1 MNRKLGWTIIL
12 VTLAIILFVVFTKSY
27 VFFAKIGEYVMML
40 LAACIAYL
48 AYKLYHWHTNAGAK
62 RKKNKKQAKSVVIE
76 DKTERKEI
84 DIFVDSSD
92 AENSVQ
98 DLTPTQVEEPVEV
111 EEEPV
116 EVEEEPIDKKKKY
129 LFMVL
134 LVFGFFALF
143 AIVAGLISQNI
154 ELNIMIGKGLIIV
167 LTLVIAVLIWMKFSE
182 KK

>member
-27 VFFAKIGEYVMML
+27 EFFAKIGEYVMML

-48 AYKLYHWHTNAGAK
+48 AYKLYHWHTNAGAE
-62 RKKNKKQAKSVVIE
+62 RKKNKKQDNKIVI
-76 DKTERKEI
+76 DKKTESKEI
-84 DIFVDSSD
+84 DIFVDSNDS
-92 AENSVQ
+92 ENNVQ
-98 DLTPTQVEEPVEV
+98 DVTSTQVEEI
-111 EEEPV
+111 PV

-167 LTLVIAVLIWMKFSE
+167 LTLVIAVLTWMKFSE

>member
-48 AYKLYHWHTNAGAK
+48 AYKLYHWHTNAGAE
-62 RKKNKKQAKSVVIE
+62 RKKNKKQDNKIVI
-76 DKTERKEI
+76 DKKTESKEI
-84 DIFVDSSD
+84 DIFVDSNDS
-92 AENSVQ
+92 ENNVQ
-98 DLTPTQVEEPVEV
+98 DVTSTQV

-167 LTLVIAVLIWMKFSE
+167 LTLVIAVLTWMKFSE

>member
-48 AYKLYHWHTNAGAK
+48 AYKLYHWHTNAGAE
-62 RKKNKKQAKSVVIE
+62 RKKNKKQDNKIVI
-76 DKTERKEI
+76 DKKTESKEI
-84 DIFVDSSD
+84 DIFVDSNDS
-92 AENSVQ
+92 ENNVQ
-98 DLTPTQVEEPVEV
+98 DVTSTQVEEI
-111 EEEPV
+111 PV

-167 LTLVIAVLIWMKFSE
+167 LTLVIAVLTWMKFSE

>member
-12 VTLAIILFVVFTKSY
+12 VTLAIILFVVFTKSD

-48 AYKLYHWHTNAGAK
+48 AYKLYHWHTNAGAE
-62 RKKNKKQAKSVVIE
+62 RKKNKKQDNKIVIDKKSE
-76 DKTERKEI
+76 SKEI
-84 DIFVDSSD
+84 DIFVDSNDS
-92 AENSVQ
+92 ENNVQ
-98 DLTPTQVEEPVEV
+98 DVTSTQV

-167 LTLVIAVLIWMKFSE
+167 LTLVIAVLTWMKFSE

>member
-48 AYKLYHWHTNAGAK
+48 AYKLYHWHTNAGAE
-62 RKKNKKQAKSVVIE
+62 RKKNKKQDNKIVIDKKSE
-76 DKTERKEI
+76 SKEI
-84 DIFVDSSD
+84 DIFVDSNDS
-92 AENSVQ
+92 ENNVQ
-98 DLTPTQVEEPVEV
+98 DVTSTQV

-167 LTLVIAVLIWMKFSE
+167 LTLVIAVLTWMKFSE

>member
-48 AYKLYHWHTNAGAK
+48 AYKLYHWHTNAGAE
-62 RKKNKKQAKSVVIE
+62 RKKNKKQDKKIVIDKKSE
-76 DKTERKEI
+76 SKEI
-84 DIFVDSSD
+84 DIFVDSND
-92 AENSVQ
+92 AENNVQ
-98 DLTPTQVEEPVEV
+98 DVTSTQVEEI
-111 EEEPV
+111 PV

-167 LTLVIAVLIWMKFSE
+167 LTLVIAVLTWMKFSE